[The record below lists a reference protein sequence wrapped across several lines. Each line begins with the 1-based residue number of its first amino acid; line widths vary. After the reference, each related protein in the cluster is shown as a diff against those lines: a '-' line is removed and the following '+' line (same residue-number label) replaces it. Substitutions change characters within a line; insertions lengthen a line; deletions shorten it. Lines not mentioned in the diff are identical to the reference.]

1 MAARSRTK
9 EKGAWVLL
17 TVALMTAAVIAVA
30 GSRGTAQVRSATQ
43 AHQPRDFPHLHAMQ
57 TSLITCTLSTTTTDA
72 LPGINSFDDA
82 AILANYSGLAL
93 ASGNKGDQVNPEED
107 YFRLDNATLH
117 WSYAVQAVPDGV
129 GNYNLAMI
137 IYDSNRHPIL
147 TDTNPF
153 DGNSASLT
161 LVAENSG
168 PYYFKIFQYSD
179 QCSGGTYHLSVSATA
194 PTPTPTPT
202 STPTPTPTPGPGTP
216 TPTPTWISGYDQYEP
231 NYDFDHAK
239 IIAPGVTYD
248 LNFVPWG
255 NGDVDNDYFKLWVKP
270 GLIFTCETFDLAPVV
285 DTNMIFYD
293 ANRNLIGG
301 NDDRTLGD
309 YSSKLSYYST
319 YEGYLYILI
328 GPGQRLSREDS
339 AHSDYRLRCTK
350 SVPGTVTGTPV
361 PSKDEATPIP
371 TPTAKP
377 NPTTSPLPTPT
388 SAAQSSVE
396 LTIQPMTTPAPSTP
410 TAEASGFRTFRVTL
424 YYDTNNDGQFGA
436 GEGVSGIFIRITD
449 FINGE
454 ELARGYTNE
463 EGQLTFTV
471 PTVGTVFV
479 EVPLLGLSR
488 PLEPERPE
496 MQIRIAPMP
505 LPDQIP

>member
-1 MAARSRTK
+1 MEAATRGRGKGGILMLMAAMIVAVMT
-9 EKGAWVLL
+9 GW
-17 TVALMTAAVIAVA
+17 ALMATAE
-30 GSRGTAQVRSATQ
+30 VRSAPS
-43 AHQPRDFPHLHAMQ
+43 APRGVHDYLGLHAAQ
-57 TSLITCTLSTTTTDA
+57 SSLITCTLSTTTTDS

-82 AILANYSGLAL
+82 AILANYTGLAL
-93 ASGNKGDQVNPEED
+93 ASGNKGEEVNPEED
-107 YFRLDNATLH
+107 YFRLDNATLN
-117 WSYAVQAVPDGV
+117 WNYAVQAVPDGV

-137 IYDSNRHPIL
+137 VYDSSRHPIL

-153 DGNSASLT
+153 DGNSASIT
-161 LVAENSG
+161 LVAGNSG
-168 PYYFKIFQYSD
+168 PYYFKVFQYSD

-194 PTPTPTPT
+194 PTPTPTP
-202 STPTPTPTPGPGTP
+202 SATPTPTPTPGPGTP
-216 TPTPTWISGYDQYEP
+216 TPTPTWMGGYDAYEP
-231 NYDFDHAK
+231 NYDFDHAR

-309 YSSKLSYYST
+309 YSSKLSFYST

-328 GPGQRLSREDS
+328 GPGQRLSRQDS

-350 SVPGTVTGTPV
+350 SVPGSVTGTPI
-361 PSKDEATPIP
+361 PGKGGPTPRPTATPKPKP
-371 TPTAKP
+371 TD
-377 NPTTSPLPTPT
+377 SPLPTPT
-388 SAAQSSVE
+388 PNEQASVE
-396 LTIQPMTTPAPSTP
+396 LTILPMTTPVPAEATP
-410 TAEASGFRTFRVTL
+410 TPSGFRTFRITL

-436 GEGVSGIFIRITD
+436 GEGVSGVFIRITD
-449 FINGE
+449 FITGE
-454 ELARGYTNE
+454 ELARGYSNE

-471 PTVGTVFV
+471 PTMGTVFV

-488 PLEPERPE
+488 PLEPARPE

>member
-1 MAARSRTK
+1 MNAKRKQGAAF
-9 EKGAWVLL
+9 AVVL
-17 TVALMTAAVIAVA
+17 TVWAAIVAVGIILSTTPLQA
-30 GSRGTAQVRSATQ
+30 AHPRHDDARPLLNLPHIYAAQSST
-43 AHQPRDFPHLHAMQ
+43 
-57 TSLITCTLSTTTTDA
+57 ITCTLSTTTTDA

-82 AILANYSGLAL
+82 AILANYTGLAL
-93 ASGNKGDQVNPEED
+93 ASGNKGEEVNPEED

-137 IYDSNRHPIL
+137 VYDHTRTPIL

-153 DGNSASLT
+153 DGNSASVT
-161 LVAENSG
+161 LVATNSG
-168 PYYFKIFQYSD
+168 PYYFKVFQYSD
-179 QCSGGTYHLSVSATA
+179 QCSGGTYHISVSATA

-202 STPTPTPTPGPGTP
+202 GTPAPTPTTATP
-216 TPTPTWISGYDQYEP
+216 TATWVGGFDRYEP

-239 IIAPGVTYD
+239 IIAPDVAYD

-301 NDDRTLGD
+301 NDDRALGD
-309 YSSKLSYYST
+309 YSSKLSFYST

-350 SVPGTVTGTPV
+350 TVPGTVTGTPV
-361 PSKDEATPIP
+361 PDKDEQPRPTSTPRATPTKPVSPLATP
-371 TPTAKP
+371 TPGSGSTKL
-377 NPTTSPLPTPT
+377 SIVPL
-388 SAAQSSVE
+388 
-396 LTIQPMTTPAPSTP
+396 TTPAPTTP
-410 TAEASGFRTFRVTL
+410 TPPPEGFRTFRITL
-424 YYDTNNDGQFGA
+424 YYDANNDEQFGA
-436 GEGVSGIFIRITD
+436 GEGVGGVFIRITD
-449 FINGE
+449 FADGE
-454 ELARGYTNE
+454 ELARGYTSDD
-463 EGQLTFTV
+463 GVLAFTV
-471 PTVGTVFV
+471 PTLGTVSV

-488 PLEPERPE
+488 PLEPDQPE